1 MDMDTKFLNWFLAG
15 GSVALPKRFLAYM
28 APLELSFEELGE
40 IVYLFAQ
47 EGRVAAGDTYART
60 AALDLVQK
68 RLITYNVDNG
78 EVSFTPLFDRML
90 GKTTAGEE
98 AAAQGNAVKEDSVE
112 ALVAVV
118 KRYEKEKGII
128 LPAKARSDISE
139 VILHYGWSSDLV
151 YQIYDYYHTHER
163 QHYSF
168 LSFAQMAH
176 NAGVGDLT
184 SFRSFA
190 KSLNYEFTKVRE
202 VLRLL
207 GKRNAPTEPQRALY
221 AKWTHDWQ
229 FSHELI
235 LMAIDDTTG
244 ADNPSMNYLDAILES
259 WRRMGISRPDQ
270 VEAYRAQQ
278 KKSRMQHRTARPA
291 AKKRAQTRYVSQEG
305 PRDFSDREE

>member
-1 MDMDTKFLNWFLAG
+1 MMDTKFLNWFLAG

-28 APLELSFEELGE
+28 APLDLSFEELGE

-47 EGRVAAGDTYART
+47 EGRVAAGDVYAKT
-60 AALDLVQK
+60 AAADLVQK
-68 RLITYNVDNG
+68 RLITYNVERG
-78 EVSFTPLFDRML
+78 EVSFQPLFDRML
-90 GKTTAGEE
+90 GNTTAGEE
-98 AAAQGNAVKEDSVE
+98 AAAQGNAHKEDGVE

-118 KRYEKEKGII
+118 KRYEKEKGVI

-139 VILHYGWSSDLV
+139 VILRYGWTGDLV
-151 YQIYDYYHTHER
+151 YEIYDYYHSHER

-176 NAGVGDLT
+176 NAGVSDHV
-184 SFRSFA
+184 SFQSFA
-190 KSLNYEFTKVRE
+190 KTLNYEFTKVRE

-229 FSHELI
+229 FSHELV

-244 ADNPSMNYLDAILES
+244 ADNPSMNYLDAILEN
-259 WRRMGISRPDQ
+259 WRRMGISRRDQ
-270 VEAYRAQQ
+270 VEAYRRQQ
-278 KKSRMQHRTARPA
+278 KNARDQSRAARPA

-305 PRDFSDREE
+305 PRDFSNLEE